1 MKLKKYFKTS
11 KPNSFA
17 IVGGASANLYLRS
30 QIENLLKPHNA
41 QLLLSE
47 LKYCSD
53 NAAMIGRVAIE
64 MHEQKMFTSI
74 DKLQSSP
81 RSKL

>member
-11 KPNSFA
+11 KPSTFA

-30 QIENLLKPHNA
+30 QIETLLKPHNA

-53 NAAMIGRVAIE
+53 NAAMIGRVAIQ
-64 MHEQKMFTSI
+64 MYEQKMFTSI

-81 RSKL
+81 RSSL